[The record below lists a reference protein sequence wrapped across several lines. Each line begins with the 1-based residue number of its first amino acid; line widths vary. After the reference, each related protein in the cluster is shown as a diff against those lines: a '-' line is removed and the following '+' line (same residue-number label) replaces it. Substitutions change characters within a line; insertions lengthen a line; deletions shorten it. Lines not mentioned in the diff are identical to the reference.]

1 MRLHNPLPLS
11 LIILQPII
19 PTETLSESTLLN
31 IDDLDLAIN
40 ELQPLVHKVWGY
52 CQPNHKPRRIA
63 PRIARAYR
71 KTGYRKPGFLNRKW
85 HPKTCKVPRKAR
97 LHRLQKILVDAT
109 EERPSIIRGHRRRNS
124 Y

>member
-1 MRLHNPLPLS
+1 MS
-11 LIILQPII
+11 S
-19 PTETLSESTLLN
+19 SERVKFKQDHGSKDGSEENAFEKERDYGCDEAQRANTIHDRFDQN
-31 IDDLDLAIN
+31 
-40 ELQPLVHKVWGY
+40 QRS
-52 CQPNHKPRRIA
+52 NHKRRRIA

-85 HPKTCKVPRKAR
+85 PPKTCQVPRKAR